1 MKQYVFSQTDCRLL
15 GRTFTDDQGLWLDWS
30 MSGVWFRFRGTG
42 AVFHFALPAP
52 GYIPQVGLEA
62 DGEGC
67 GMHPIRED
75 NLDIR
80 TPPLTEGEH
89 TVRLLKLTEAT
100 VGMPLLLKAI
110 TLEGSGMWLPPPK
123 LPSRRIEFIGDSIT
137 CGFGTLSDK
146 PSDPFT
152 TETEDPTK
160 TYACRI
166 ARYFHADARF
176 ISMSGRGLLR
186 DCAGAAFRPVPEW
199 VDFTAFCHPEPW
211 DYTRWQADIVVINVG
226 TNDVAGGTPGLEFE
240 EAAKAFLKRIRDHY
254 PKAWLLW
261 VHGMMNTEM
270 TDPIRRAVDAVR
282 SEGDSRAACFFT
294 EPVRLHPE
302 EMGACGHPNACGHA
316 RFARELIPVI
326 AAAAGWTAEN
336 TDEPG
341 GE

>member
-1 MKQYVFSQTDCRLL
+1 
-15 GRTFTDDQGLWLDWS
+15 
-30 MSGVWFRFRGTG
+30 
-42 AVFHFALPAP
+42 
-52 GYIPQVGLEA
+52 
-62 DGEGC
+62 
-67 GMHPIRED
+67 MHPIRED

-240 EAAKAFLKRIRDHY
+240 EAAKSFLKRIRDHY

-270 TDPIRRAVDAVR
+270 TEPIRRAVDAVR

-294 EPVRLHPE
+294 QPVRLHPE

-336 TDEPG
+336 VDEPG